1 MQSRPRRRPPSRQ
14 IMRHV
19 LRARAEAVRAL
30 AGFFERLERECA
42 AAKAAG
48 SVKKVLA
55 SAHLARAY
63 GGWVEGEGEGEA
75 GKGCVEGQA
84 TADGVQLVGPV
95 QGWRSAAEVLGFL
108 RARGAKIPTLEGEW
122 AALSEEE
129 VSHAEDSD
137 KDDAVWVQL
146 PPPTA

>member
-1 MQSRPRRRPPSRQ
+1 
-14 IMRHV
+14 MRHV

-63 GGWVEGEGEGEA
+63 GGWAEGEGEA
-75 GKGCVEGQA
+75 GKGCVEE
-84 TADGVQLVGPV
+84 ADGVQLAGPV